1 MIAVLI
7 EGLVLVCG
15 GSRSG
20 KSRWA
25 EHLAASSGRSVLYLA
40 TAGRRPDDPSWCERL
55 ERHRQRRPAG
65 WGCLEVEGQLSGA
78 LRTLQQPGHPQRD
91 HLLLIDALGTW
102 LAHHLDADTAQWLQL
117 QQELLAALAAHRAP
131 VVLVCEEVGL
141 GVVPPTA
148 IGCRFR
154 DRLGELSQRLMAQS
168 QGSWLVLAGRALNL
182 HELAVAVPEA

>member
-1 MIAVLI
+1 MVAV

-25 EHLAASSGRSVLYLA
+25 EHLAASSGRPVLYLA
-40 TAGRRPDDPSWCERL
+40 TAAQRADDPSWCERL
-55 ERHRQRRPAG
+55 ERHRQRRPSG
-65 WGCLEVEGQLSGA
+65 WGCLEVEGRLSDV
-78 LRTLQQPGHPQRD
+78 LTELQRSSHPQAD

-102 LAHHLDADTAQWLQL
+102 LAHHLDADTPQWLQL
-117 QQELLAALAAHRAP
+117 QQELLAALARHRAP

-148 IGCRFR
+148 IGNRFR
-154 DRLGELSQRLMAQS
+154 DRLGELSQRLMRQS
-168 QGSWLVLAGRALNL
+168 QDSWIVVAGRALNL
-182 HELAVAVPEA
+182 HALAVAVPEA